1 MMRKHTA
8 VLGWCLALLVSAGF
22 AALGYWQLQRMHS
35 KQALLEHAAHVREMP
50 LTLVQ
55 ALATPHALAWAS
67 GDVRFL
73 PQQVLLDNQLHAGRA
88 GVRVYQLAA
97 PQGSAGTLLIEL
109 GWLPLPANR
118 QLPTITPLHGTQ
130 AMRGYSARRPRLGLR
145 SAGNG
150 PRRYAADLAG
160 HTPGCAGPAQCLWQA
175 RHFVAGVAAG
185 SGPTGRLRARSGDAA
200 EHAATRAAL
209 GLCGAMVR
217 SGRSGIGHRDVAD
230 MACAS
235 PPSTRALT
243 PAA

>member
-35 KQALLEHAAHVREMP
+35 KQALLERAAHVREMP

-55 ALATPHALAWAS
+55 ALATPHALAWVS

-97 PQGSAGTLLIEL
+97 PQGSAGTLLIDL

-118 QLPTITPLHGTQ
+118 QLPTITSLHGTQ
-130 AMRGYSARRPRLGLR
+130 AVQGLLSAPPSAGLAMGPALAPAGTPQTWLATRLDAPALR
-145 SAGNG
+145 SAFG
-150 PRRYAADLAG
+150 RRDISSQVLRLDPALSVGYARDLEMLPN
-160 HTPGCAGPAQCLWQA
+160 TLPPA
-175 RHFVAGVAAG
+175 RHLGYAVQWFGLAAAVLV
-185 SGPTGRLRARSGDAA
+185 TATLLTWRAR
-200 EHAATRAAL
+200 R
-209 GLCGAMVR
+209 R
-217 SGRSGIGHRDVAD
+217 RRRGH
-230 MACAS
+230 
-235 PPSTRALT
+235 
-243 PAA
+243 

>member
-35 KQALLEHAAHVREMP
+35 KQALLERAAHVREMP

-55 ALATPHALAWAS
+55 ALATPHALAWVS

-97 PQGSAGTLLIEL
+97 PQGSAGTLLIDL

-130 AMRGYSARRPRLGLR
+130 AVQGLLSGPPSAGLAMGPALAPAGTPQTWLATRLDAPALR
-145 SAGNG
+145 SAFG
-150 PRRYAADLAG
+150 RRDISSQVLRLDPALPVGYARDLEMLPN
-160 HTPGCAGPAQCLWQA
+160 TLPPA
-175 RHFVAGVAAG
+175 RHLGYAVQWFGLAAAVLV
-185 SGPTGRLRARSGDAA
+185 TATLLTWRAR
-200 EHAATRAAL
+200 R
-209 GLCGAMVR
+209 R
-217 SGRSGIGHRDVAD
+217 RRRGH
-230 MACAS
+230 
-235 PPSTRALT
+235 
-243 PAA
+243 